1 MLSATRKTVTQGL
14 TGAMMAI
21 LITATPTMA
30 QTEKDVIMMPPKAN
44 KIPHVMTEHGD
55 SRTDNYYWLRDDA
68 RKDKQVIDYLK
79 AENAYTES
87 VMAAGKTLENTLY
100 NEMVERMAQNDASVP
115 YDYNGYTYQTI
126 YQEGKDFPIYQRKPI
141 GSDGEWEILVDGNER
156 AKGYEFY
163 QLGDLAISPDNKR
176 IAIAE
181 DKEGRRNYTV
191 AYKDLTDKTWQENV
205 LTNISAN
212 LVWANDSQ
220 TLFYVDKDPQTLLP
234 YQIYRHQYGSD
245 RKQDVK
251 IFEENDDRFYTWMEK
266 SKSEDYILVTIASST
281 TSTTSEY
288 RLIDA
293 NAPEKPMVVFSPRQ
307 EGREYYIDHF
317 KGEFYIRSNHES
329 ELYGLY
335 KTASIDAPWQTVIAP
350 QPEVDLESFELFNRW
365 LVLEERKQGLVSL
378 RQIDWKTGQSTN
390 IIFDDPVYMAWLSV
404 NPQADSEELRF
415 GYTSMTTPSST
426 YQWNM
431 QTKEKQLLK
440 QQEVKGFKHDLYES
454 ERIWVKAQD
463 GVEVPVSL
471 VYRKDLF
478 KKGENP
484 ILIYGYGSYGSSI
497 DPSFSSARLSLL
509 DRGFVYAIVHVR
521 GGGELGKRWYNQ
533 GKMEHKVNS
542 FTDFIDATKYLINQG
557 YGAPKHVYAMGGS
570 AGGLLMGAVI
580 NMAPELYRGVVAQVP
595 FVDVLTTMLDAS
607 IPLTTGEYE
616 EWGDPADKDVYFRLK
631 SYSPYDNVEAKAYP
645 HLLVTTGLHDS
656 QVQYWEPAKWVAK
669 LRELKTDNNLLLLE
683 TDMSAGH
690 GGKSGRFNRLR
701 DTARE
706 YAFILMLEQPD
717 IYFKTQNIK

>member
-1 MLSATRKTVTQGL
+1 MLIATKKRMTLKLTSAIMALLISATPAL
-14 TGAMMAI
+14 
-21 LITATPTMA
+21 A
-30 QTEKDVIMMPPKAN
+30 QNQKDSLVMPPKAN
-44 KIPHVMTEHGD
+44 KVPHVMTDHGD
-55 SRTDNYYWLRDDA
+55 TRTDNYYWLRDDS
-68 RKDKQVIDYLK
+68 RKDPKVLDYLN

-87 VMAAGKTLENTLY
+87 VMKEGKSLEETLF
-100 NEMVERMAQNDASVP
+100 NEMVSRMAQNDESVP
-115 YDYNGYTYQTI
+115 YIYNGYTYRTI
-126 YQEGKDFPIYQRKPI
+126 YQEGKDFPIYQRKPVN
-141 GSDGEWEILVDGNER
+141 SEGEWEVLVDGNER
-156 AKGYEFY
+156 AKGHEFY
-163 QLGDLAISPDNKR
+163 QLGDLTISPDNKR

-181 DKEGRRNYTV
+181 DKEGRRNYNV
-191 AYKDLTDKTWQENV
+191 AYKDLSDNTWKENV

-212 LVWANDSQ
+212 LVWANDSK

-234 YQIYRHQYGSD
+234 YQIYRHQYGTD

-251 IFEENDDRFYTWMEK
+251 IFEENDDRFYTWMGK
-266 SKSEDYILVTIASST
+266 SKSEDYILVSIESST
-281 TSTTSEY
+281 TSES

-293 NAPEKPMVVFSPRQ
+293 NAPEKPMVIFSARQ
-307 EGREYYIDHF
+307 EGREYDIDHF
-317 KGEFYIRSNHES
+317 NGEFYIRSNHES
-329 ELYGLY
+329 ELFGLY
-335 KTASIDAPWQTVIAP
+335 KTASIDKPWETVIAP
-350 QPEVDLESFELFNRW
+350 QKDVDLEGFDLFNRW
-365 LVLEERKQGLVSL
+365 LVVEERKQGLVLL

-390 IIFDDPVYMAWLSV
+390 VTFDDPVYMAWLGF

-431 QTKEKQLLK
+431 QTHQKQLLK
-440 QQEVKGFKHDLYES
+440 QQEVKGFERDLYES
-454 ERIWVKAQD
+454 ERTWVKAQD

-497 DPSFSSARLSLL
+497 DPSFSSPRLSLL

-533 GKMEHKVNS
+533 GKMEHKVNT
-542 FTDFIDATKYLINQG
+542 FTDFIDATKYLIANG

-570 AGGLLMGAVI
+570 AGGLLMGAVV
-580 NMAPELYRGVVAQVP
+580 NMAPELYGGVVSQVP
-595 FVDVLTTMLDAS
+595 FVDVVTTMLDAS

-616 EWGDPADKDVYFRLK
+616 EWGNPADKEVYFRLK
-631 SYSPYDNVEAKAYP
+631 SYSPYDNVVAKAYP

-669 LRELKTDNNLLLLE
+669 LRELKTDNNLLLLD
-683 TDMSAGH
+683 TNMSAGH

-701 DTARE
+701 DTAKE
-706 YAFILMLEQPD
+706 YAFILMLEQPEV
-717 IYFKTQNIK
+717 YFKAQNIK

>member
-156 AKGYEFY
+156 AKGHEFY

-266 SKSEDYILVTIASST
+266 SKSEDYILVTIAC
-281 TSTTSEY
+281 STTSEY

-335 KTASIDAPWQTVIAP
+335 KTASIDALWQTVIAP

>member
-44 KIPHVMTEHGD
+44 KIPHVMTDHGD
-55 SRTDNYYWLRDDA
+55 TRTDNYYWLRDDA

-156 AKGYEFY
+156 AKGHEFY

-266 SKSEDYILVTIASST
+266 SKSEDYILVTIAS
-281 TSTTSEY
+281 STTSEY

-542 FTDFIDATKYLINQG
+542 FTDFINATKYLINQG

>member
-156 AKGYEFY
+156 AKGHEFY

-266 SKSEDYILVTIASST
+266 SKSEDYILVTIAS
-281 TSTTSEY
+281 STTSEY

-440 QQEVKGFKHDLYES
+440 QQEVKGFKYDLYES

-463 GVEVPVSL
+463 GIEVPVSL

>member
-44 KIPHVMTEHGD
+44 KIPHVMTDHGD
-55 SRTDNYYWLRDDA
+55 TRTDNYYWLRDDA

-156 AKGYEFY
+156 AKGHEFY

-281 TSTTSEY
+281 TSEY

-335 KTASIDAPWQTVIAP
+335 KTGSIDAPWQTVIAP

>member
-14 TGAMMAI
+14 TGAMIAI

-156 AKGYEFY
+156 AKGHEFY

-266 SKSEDYILVTIASST
+266 SKSEDYILVTIAS
-281 TSTTSEY
+281 STTSEY

-463 GVEVPVSL
+463 GIEVPVSL

>member
-55 SRTDNYYWLRDDA
+55 TRTDNYYWLRDDA
-68 RKDKQVIDYLK
+68 RKDKQVIDYLN

-87 VMAAGKTLENTLY
+87 VMATGKTLENTLY

-156 AKGYEFY
+156 AKGHEFY

-191 AYKDLTDKTWQENV
+191 AYKDLTDNTWKENV

-281 TSTTSEY
+281 TSEY

-293 NAPEKPMVVFSPRQ
+293 NAPQKPMVVFSPRQ

-595 FVDVLTTMLDAS
+595 FVDVLTTMLDDS

-616 EWGDPADKDVYFRLK
+616 EWGDPANKDVYFRLK
-631 SYSPYDNVEAKAYP
+631 SYSPYDNIEAKAYP

-683 TDMSAGH
+683 TNMSAGH

-717 IYFKTQNIK
+717 IYFKIQNID

>member
-1 MLSATRKTVTQGL
+1 MLVATKKRMTLQLTSAIMALLISVTPAL
-14 TGAMMAI
+14 
-21 LITATPTMA
+21 A
-30 QTEKDVIMMPPKAN
+30 QNQKDSLVMPPKAN
-44 KIPHVMTEHGD
+44 KVPHVMTEHGD
-55 SRTDNYYWLRDDA
+55 TRTDNYYWLRDDS
-68 RKDKQVIDYLK
+68 RKDPNVLDYLN

-87 VMAAGKTLENTLY
+87 VMKEGKALEETLF
-100 NEMVERMAQNDASVP
+100 NEMVSRMAQNDESVP
-115 YDYNGYTYQTI
+115 YIYNGYTYRTI
-126 YQEGKDFPIYQRKPI
+126 YQEGKDFPIYQRKPVN
-141 GSDGEWEILVDGNER
+141 SEGEWEVLVDGNER
-156 AKGYEFY
+156 AKGHEFY
-163 QLGDLAISPDNKR
+163 QLGDLTISPDNKR

-181 DKEGRRNYTV
+181 DKEGRRNYNV
-191 AYKDLTDKTWQENV
+191 AYKDLSDNTWKENV

-212 LVWANDSQ
+212 LVWANDSK

-234 YQIYRHQYGSD
+234 YQIYRHQYGTD

-251 IFEENDDRFYTWMEK
+251 IFEENDDRFYTWMGK
-266 SKSEDYILVTIASST
+266 SKSEDYILVSIESST
-281 TSTTSEY
+281 TSES

-293 NAPEKPMVVFSPRQ
+293 NAPEKPMVIFSARQ
-307 EGREYYIDHF
+307 EGREYDIDHF
-317 KGEFYIRSNHES
+317 NGEFYIRSNHES
-329 ELYGLY
+329 ELFGLY
-335 KTASIDAPWQTVIAP
+335 KTASIDKPWETVIAP
-350 QPEVDLESFELFNRW
+350 QKEVDLEGFDLFNRW
-365 LVLEERKQGLVSL
+365 LVVEERKQGLVSL

-390 IIFDDPVYMAWLSV
+390 VTFDDPVYMAWLGF

-431 QTKEKQLLK
+431 QTHQKQLLK
-440 QQEVKGFKHDLYES
+440 QQEVKGFERNLYES

-497 DPSFSSARLSLL
+497 DPSFSSPRLSLL

-533 GKMEHKVNS
+533 GKMEHKVNT
-542 FTDFIDATKYLINQG
+542 FTDFIDATKYLIAKG

-570 AGGLLMGAVI
+570 AGGLLMGAVV
-580 NMAPELYRGVVAQVP
+580 NMAPELYRGVVSQVP
-595 FVDVLTTMLDAS
+595 FVDVVTTMLDAS

-616 EWGDPADKDVYFRLK
+616 EWGNPADKDVYFRLK
-631 SYSPYDNVEAKAYP
+631 SYSPYDNVVAKAYP

-683 TDMSAGH
+683 TNMSAGH

-701 DTARE
+701 DTAKE
-706 YAFILMLEQPD
+706 YAFILMLEQPEV
-717 IYFKTQNIK
+717 YFKAQNIK

>member
-1 MLSATRKTVTQGL
+1 MLIATKKRMTLKLTSAIIALLISATPVL
-14 TGAMMAI
+14 
-21 LITATPTMA
+21 A
-30 QTEKDVIMMPPKAN
+30 QNQKDSLVMPPKAN
-44 KIPHVMTEHGD
+44 KVPHVMTEHGD
-55 SRTDNYYWLRDDA
+55 TRTDNYYWLRDDS
-68 RKDKQVIDYLK
+68 RKDPKVLDYLN

-87 VMAAGKTLENTLY
+87 VMKEGKALEETLF
-100 NEMVERMAQNDASVP
+100 NEMVSRMAQNDESVP
-115 YDYNGYTYQTI
+115 YIYNGYTYRTI
-126 YQEGKDFPIYQRKPI
+126 YQEGKDFPIYQRKPVN
-141 GSDGEWEILVDGNER
+141 SDSEWEVLVDGNER
-156 AKGYEFY
+156 AKGHEFY
-163 QLGDLAISPDNKR
+163 QLGDLTISPDNKR

-181 DKEGRRNYTV
+181 DKEGRRNYNV
-191 AYKDLTDKTWQENV
+191 AYKDLSDNTWKENV
-205 LTNISAN
+205 LTHISAN
-212 LVWANDSQ
+212 LVWANDSK

-234 YQIYRHQYGSD
+234 YQIYRHQYGTD
-245 RKQDVK
+245 RKQDIK
-251 IFEENDDRFYTWMEK
+251 IFEENDDRFYTWISK
-266 SKSEDYILVTIASST
+266 SKSEDYILVSIESST
-281 TSTTSEY
+281 TSES

-293 NAPEKPMVVFSPRQ
+293 NAPEKPMVIFSARQ
-307 EGREYYIDHF
+307 EGREYDIDHF
-317 KGEFYIRSNHES
+317 NGEFYIRSNHES
-329 ELYGLY
+329 ELFGLY
-335 KTASIDAPWQTVIAP
+335 KTASIDKPWETVIAP
-350 QPEVDLESFELFNRW
+350 QKEVDLEGFDLFNRW
-365 LVLEERKQGLVSL
+365 LVVEERKQGLVSL
-378 RQIDWKTGQSTN
+378 RQIDWKTGQSTYVT
-390 IIFDDPVYMAWLSV
+390 FDDPVYMAWLGF

-431 QTKEKQLLK
+431 QTHQKQLLK
-440 QQEVKGFKHDLYES
+440 QQEVKGFERDLYES

-497 DPSFSSARLSLL
+497 DPSFSSPRLSLL

-533 GKMEHKVNS
+533 GKMEHKVNT
-542 FTDFIDATKYLINQG
+542 FTDFIDATNDLIAKG

-570 AGGLLMGAVI
+570 AGGLLMGAVV
-580 NMAPELYRGVVAQVP
+580 NMAPELYRGVVSQVP

-616 EWGDPADKDVYFRLK
+616 EWGNPADKEVYFRLK
-631 SYSPYDNVEAKAYP
+631 SYSPYDNVVAKAYP

-669 LRELKTDNNLLLLE
+669 LRELKTDNNLLLLD
-683 TDMSAGH
+683 TNMSAGH

-701 DTARE
+701 DTAKE
-706 YAFILMLEQPD
+706 YAFILMLEQPEV
-717 IYFKTQNIK
+717 YFNTQNIK

>member
-55 SRTDNYYWLRDDA
+55 TRTDNYYWLRDDA
-68 RKDKQVIDYLK
+68 RKDKQVINYLN

-87 VMAAGKTLENTLY
+87 VMATGKTLENTLY

-156 AKGYEFY
+156 AKGHEFY

-191 AYKDLTDKTWQENV
+191 AYKDLTDNTWKENV

-281 TSTTSEY
+281 TSEY

-293 NAPEKPMVVFSPRQ
+293 NAPQKPMVVFSPRQ

-595 FVDVLTTMLDAS
+595 FVDVLTTMLDDS

-616 EWGDPADKDVYFRLK
+616 EWGDPANKDVYFRLK
-631 SYSPYDNVEAKAYP
+631 SYSPYDNIEAKAYP

-683 TDMSAGH
+683 TNMSAGH

-717 IYFKTQNIK
+717 IYFKIQNIE

>member
-1 MLSATRKTVTQGL
+1 
-14 TGAMMAI
+14 
-21 LITATPTMA
+21 
-30 QTEKDVIMMPPKAN
+30 MPPKAN

-55 SRTDNYYWLRDDA
+55 TRTDNYYWLRDDA
-68 RKDKQVIDYLK
+68 RKDKQVIDYLN
-79 AENAYTES
+79 AENTYTES
-87 VMAAGKTLENTLY
+87 VMAAGKALEDTLY

-156 AKGYEFY
+156 AKGHEFY

-191 AYKDLTDKTWQENV
+191 AYKDLTDNTWQENV

-251 IFEENDDRFYTWMEK
+251 IFEENDDRFYTWIEK
-266 SKSEDYILVTIASST
+266 SKSEDYILVTIAS
-281 TSTTSEY
+281 STTSEY

-335 KTASIDAPWQTVIAP
+335 KTASIDTPWQTVIAP

-595 FVDVLTTMLDAS
+595 FVDVLTTMLDDS

-631 SYSPYDNVEAKAYP
+631 SYSPYDNIEAKAYP

-683 TDMSAGH
+683 TNMSAGH

-706 YAFILMLEQPD
+706 YSFILMLEQPD

>member
-44 KIPHVMTEHGD
+44 KIPHVMTDHGD

-156 AKGYEFY
+156 AKGHEFY

-266 SKSEDYILVTIASST
+266 SKSEDYILVTIAS
-281 TSTTSEY
+281 STTSEY

-706 YAFILMLEQPD
+706 YAFILILEQPD

>member
-1 MLSATRKTVTQGL
+1 MLVATKKRMTLKLTSAI
-14 TGAMMAI
+14 MAL
-21 LITATPTMA
+21 LISSTPALA
-30 QTEKDVIMMPPKAN
+30 QNQKDSLVMPPKAN
-44 KIPHVMTEHGD
+44 KVPHVMTDHGD
-55 SRTDNYYWLRDDA
+55 TRTDNYYWLRDDS
-68 RKDKQVIDYLK
+68 RKDPKVLDYLN

-87 VMAAGKTLENTLY
+87 VMKEGKALEETLF
-100 NEMVERMAQNDASVP
+100 NEMVSRMAQNDESVP
-115 YDYNGYTYQTI
+115 YIYNGYTYRTI
-126 YQEGKDFPIYQRKPI
+126 YQEGKDFPIYQRKPVN
-141 GSDGEWEILVDGNER
+141 SEGEWEVLVDGNER
-156 AKGYEFY
+156 AKGHEFY
-163 QLGDLAISPDNKR
+163 QLGDLTISPDNKR

-181 DKEGRRNYTV
+181 DKEGRRNYNV
-191 AYKDLTDKTWQENV
+191 AYKDLSDNTWKENV

-212 LVWANDSQ
+212 LVWANDSK

-234 YQIYRHQYGSD
+234 YQIYRHQYGTD

-251 IFEENDDRFYTWMEK
+251 IFEENDDRFYTWMGK
-266 SKSEDYILVTIASST
+266 SKSEDYILVSIESST
-281 TSTTSEY
+281 TSES

-293 NAPEKPMVVFSPRQ
+293 NAPEKPMVIFSARQ
-307 EGREYYIDHF
+307 EGREYDIDHF
-317 KGEFYIRSNHES
+317 NGEFYIRSNHES
-329 ELYGLY
+329 ELFGLY
-335 KTASIDAPWQTVIAP
+335 KTASIDKPWKTVIAP
-350 QPEVDLESFELFNRW
+350 QKDVDLEGFDLFNRW
-365 LVLEERKQGLVSL
+365 LVVEERKQGLVSL

-390 IIFDDPVYMAWLSV
+390 VTFDDPVYMAWLGF

-431 QTKEKQLLK
+431 QTHQKQLLK
-440 QQEVKGFKHDLYES
+440 QQEVKGFERDLYES
-454 ERIWVKAQD
+454 ERTWVKAQD

-497 DPSFSSARLSLL
+497 DPSFSSPRLSLL

-533 GKMEHKVNS
+533 GKMEHKINT
-542 FTDFIDATKYLINQG
+542 FTDFIDATKYLIANG

-570 AGGLLMGAVI
+570 AGGLLMGAVV
-580 NMAPELYRGVVAQVP
+580 NMAPELYRGVVSQVP
-595 FVDVLTTMLDAS
+595 FVDVVTTMLDAS

-616 EWGDPADKDVYFRLK
+616 EWGNPADKEVYFRLK
-631 SYSPYDNVEAKAYP
+631 SYSPYDNVVAKAYP

-669 LRELKTDNNLLLLE
+669 LRELKTDNNLLLLD
-683 TDMSAGH
+683 TNMSAGH

-701 DTARE
+701 DTAKE
-706 YAFILMLEQPD
+706 YAFILMLEQPEV
-717 IYFKTQNIK
+717 YFKAQNIK

>member
-44 KIPHVMTEHGD
+44 KIPHVMTDHGD

-156 AKGYEFY
+156 AKGHEFY

-281 TSTTSEY
+281 TSEY

-350 QPEVDLESFELFNRW
+350 QSEVDLESFELFNRW

>member
-44 KIPHVMTEHGD
+44 KIPHVMTDHGD

-156 AKGYEFY
+156 AKGHEFY

-251 IFEENDDRFYTWMEK
+251 IFEENDDRFYTWMDK
-266 SKSEDYILVTIASST
+266 SKSEDYILVTIAS
-281 TSTTSEY
+281 STTSEY

>member
-1 MLSATRKTVTQGL
+1 MALSITVTPAL
-14 TGAMMAI
+14 
-21 LITATPTMA
+21 A
-30 QTEKDVIMMPPKAN
+30 QNQKDVITMPPKAN

-55 SRTDNYYWLRDDA
+55 TRTDNYYWLRDDA
-68 RKDKQVIDYLK
+68 RKDPQVLEYLN

-87 VMAAGKTLENTLY
+87 VMKEGKALEETLFT
-100 NEMVERMAQNDASVP
+100 EMVSRMAQNDESVP
-115 YDYNGYTYQTI
+115 YVYNGYTYRTI
-126 YQEGKDFPIYQRKPI
+126 YQEGKDFPIYQRKPVN
-141 GSDGEWEILVDGNER
+141 SQGEWELLIDGNER
-156 AKGYEFY
+156 AKGHEFY
-163 QLGDLAISPDNKR
+163 QLGDLTISPDNKR

-191 AYKDLTDKTWQENV
+191 AYKDLSDNEWKENV
-205 LTNISAN
+205 LTDISAN

-245 RKQDVK
+245 RTKDVK
-251 IFEENDDRFYTWMEK
+251 IFEENDERFYTWMGK
-266 SKSEDYILVTIASST
+266 SKSEDYILVSIES
-281 TSTTSEY
+281 STTSEY

-293 NAPEKPMVVFSPRQ
+293 NAPEKPMVIFSARQ
-307 EGREYYIDHF
+307 EGREYDIDHF
-317 KGEFYIRSNHES
+317 EGEFYIRSNHES
-329 ELYGLY
+329 ELFGLY
-335 KTASIDAPWQTVIAP
+335 KTASIDKPWQTVIAP
-350 QPEVDLESFELFNRW
+350 QKEVDLEGFDLFNRW
-365 LVLEERKQGLVSL
+365 LVVEERKQGLVSL
-378 RQIDWKTGQSTN
+378 RQIDWKTGKSTTVT
-390 IIFDDPVYMAWLSV
+390 FDDPVYMAWLGF

-431 QTKEKQLLK
+431 QTHEKQLLK
-440 QQEVKGFKHDLYES
+440 QQEVKGFERDLYES
-454 ERIWVKAQD
+454 QRIWVKARD

-497 DPSFSSARLSLL
+497 DPSFSSPRLSLL

-542 FTDFIDATKYLINQG
+542 FTDFVDATELLIKEG

-570 AGGLLMGAVI
+570 AGGLLMGAVV

-616 EWGDPADKDVYFRLK
+616 EWGNPADKDVYFRLK
-631 SYSPYDNVEAKAYP
+631 SYSPYDNIQAINYP

-683 TDMSAGH
+683 TNMSAGH

-701 DTARE
+701 DTAKE
-706 YAFILMLEQPD
+706 YAFILMLEEPD
-717 IYFKTQNIK
+717 IYFKAQNIK

>member
-281 TSTTSEY
+281 TSEY

-426 YQWNM
+426 YQWNI

>member
-1 MLSATRKTVTQGL
+1 MLIATKKRMTLKLTSAIMALLISATPAL
-14 TGAMMAI
+14 
-21 LITATPTMA
+21 A
-30 QTEKDVIMMPPKAN
+30 QNQKDSLVMPPKAN
-44 KIPHVMTEHGD
+44 KVPHMMTDHGD
-55 SRTDNYYWLRDDA
+55 TRTDNYYWLRDDS
-68 RKDKQVIDYLK
+68 RKDPKVLDYLN

-87 VMAAGKTLENTLY
+87 VMKEGKALEETLF
-100 NEMVERMAQNDASVP
+100 NEMVSRMAQNDESVP
-115 YDYNGYTYQTI
+115 YIYNGYTYRTI
-126 YQEGKDFPIYQRKPI
+126 YQEGKDFPIYQRKPVN
-141 GSDGEWEILVDGNER
+141 SEGEWEVLVDGNER
-156 AKGYEFY
+156 AKGHEFY
-163 QLGDLAISPDNKR
+163 QLGDLTISPDNKR

-181 DKEGRRNYTV
+181 DKEGRRNYNV
-191 AYKDLTDKTWQENV
+191 AYKDLSDNTWKENV

-212 LVWANDSQ
+212 LVWANDSK

-234 YQIYRHQYGSD
+234 YQIYRHQYGTD

-251 IFEENDDRFYTWMEK
+251 IFEENDDRFYTWMGK
-266 SKSEDYILVTIASST
+266 SKSEDYILVSIESST
-281 TSTTSEY
+281 TSES

-293 NAPEKPMVVFSPRQ
+293 NAPEKPMVIFSARQ
-307 EGREYYIDHF
+307 EGREYDIDHF
-317 KGEFYIRSNHES
+317 NGEFYIRSNHES
-329 ELYGLY
+329 ELFGLY
-335 KTASIDAPWQTVIAP
+335 KTASIDKPWETVIAP
-350 QPEVDLESFELFNRW
+350 QKDVDLEGFDLFNRW
-365 LVLEERKQGLVSL
+365 LVVEERKQGLVSL

-390 IIFDDPVYMAWLSV
+390 VTFDDPVYMAWLGF

-431 QTKEKQLLK
+431 QTHQKQLLK
-440 QQEVKGFKHDLYES
+440 QQEVKGFERDLYES
-454 ERIWVKAQD
+454 ERTWVKAQD

-497 DPSFSSARLSLL
+497 DPSFSSPRLSLL

-533 GKMEHKVNS
+533 GKMEHKVNT
-542 FTDFIDATKYLINQG
+542 FTDFIDATKYLIANG

-570 AGGLLMGAVI
+570 AGGLLMGAVV
-580 NMAPELYRGVVAQVP
+580 NMAPELYRGVVSQVP
-595 FVDVLTTMLDAS
+595 FVDVVTTMLDAS

-616 EWGDPADKDVYFRLK
+616 EWGNPADKEVYFRLK
-631 SYSPYDNVEAKAYP
+631 SYSPYDNVVAKAYP

-669 LRELKTDNNLLLLE
+669 LRELKTDNNLLLLD
-683 TDMSAGH
+683 TNMSAGH

-701 DTARE
+701 DTAKE
-706 YAFILMLEQPD
+706 YAFILMLEQPEV
-717 IYFKTQNIK
+717 YFKAQNIK

>member
-44 KIPHVMTEHGD
+44 KIPHVMTDHGD

-100 NEMVERMAQNDASVP
+100 NEMVERMVQNDASVP

-156 AKGYEFY
+156 AKGHEFY

-266 SKSEDYILVTIASST
+266 SKSEDYILVTIAS
-281 TSTTSEY
+281 STTSEY

>member
-1 MLSATRKTVTQGL
+1 MTLKLTSAIMALLISATPAL
-14 TGAMMAI
+14 
-21 LITATPTMA
+21 A
-30 QTEKDVIMMPPKAN
+30 QNQKDSLVMPPKAN
-44 KIPHVMTEHGD
+44 KVPHVMTDHGD
-55 SRTDNYYWLRDDA
+55 TRTDNYYWLRDDS
-68 RKDKQVIDYLK
+68 RKDPKVLDYLN

-87 VMAAGKTLENTLY
+87 VMKEGKALEETLF
-100 NEMVERMAQNDASVP
+100 NEMVSRMAQNDESVP
-115 YDYNGYTYQTI
+115 YIYNGYTYRTI
-126 YQEGKDFPIYQRKPI
+126 YQEGKDFPIYQRKPVN
-141 GSDGEWEILVDGNER
+141 SEGEWEVLVDGNER
-156 AKGYEFY
+156 AKGHEFY
-163 QLGDLAISPDNKR
+163 QLGDLTISPDNKR

-181 DKEGRRNYTV
+181 DKEGRRNYNV
-191 AYKDLTDKTWQENV
+191 AYKVLSDNTWKENV

-212 LVWANDSQ
+212 LVWANDSK

-234 YQIYRHQYGSD
+234 YQIYRHQYGTD

-251 IFEENDDRFYTWMEK
+251 IFEENDDRFYTWIGK
-266 SKSEDYILVTIASST
+266 SKSEDYILVSIESST
-281 TSTTSEY
+281 TSES

-293 NAPEKPMVVFSPRQ
+293 NAPEKPMVIFSARQ
-307 EGREYYIDHF
+307 EGREYDIDHF
-317 KGEFYIRSNHES
+317 NGEFYIRSNHES
-329 ELYGLY
+329 ELFGLY
-335 KTASIDAPWQTVIAP
+335 KTSSIDKPWETVIAP
-350 QPEVDLESFELFNRW
+350 QKEVDLEGFDLFNRW
-365 LVLEERKQGLVSL
+365 LVVEERKQGLVSL

-390 IIFDDPVYMAWLSV
+390 VTFDDPVYMAWLGF

-431 QTKEKQLLK
+431 QTHQKQLLK
-440 QQEVKGFKHDLYES
+440 QQEVKGFERDLYES

-497 DPSFSSARLSLL
+497 DPSFSSPRLSLL
-509 DRGFVYAIVHVR
+509 DRGFVYALVHVR

-533 GKMEHKVNS
+533 GKMEHKVNT
-542 FTDFIDATKYLINQG
+542 FTDFIDATKYLIAEG

-570 AGGLLMGAVI
+570 AGGLLMGAVV
-580 NMAPELYRGVVAQVP
+580 NMAPELYRGVVSQVP

-616 EWGDPADKDVYFRLK
+616 EWGNPADKDVYFRLK
-631 SYSPYDNVEAKAYP
+631 SYSPYDNVVAKAYP

-669 LRELKTDNNLLLLE
+669 LRELKTDNNLLLLD
-683 TDMSAGH
+683 TNMSAGH

-701 DTARE
+701 DTAKE
-706 YAFILMLEQPD
+706 YAFILMLEQPEV
-717 IYFKTQNIK
+717 YFKAQNIK

>member
-1 MLSATRKTVTQGL
+1 MLVATKKRMTLKLTSAI
-14 TGAMMAI
+14 MAL
-21 LITATPTMA
+21 LISSTPALA
-30 QTEKDVIMMPPKAN
+30 QNQKDSLVMPPKAN
-44 KIPHVMTEHGD
+44 KVPHVMTDHGD
-55 SRTDNYYWLRDDA
+55 TRTDNYYWLRDDS
-68 RKDKQVIDYLK
+68 RKDPKVLDYLN

-87 VMAAGKTLENTLY
+87 VMKEGKALEETLF
-100 NEMVERMAQNDASVP
+100 NEMVSRMAQNDESVP
-115 YDYNGYTYQTI
+115 YIYNGYTYRTI
-126 YQEGKDFPIYQRKPI
+126 YQEGKDFPIYQRKPVN
-141 GSDGEWEILVDGNER
+141 SEGEWEVLVDGNER
-156 AKGYEFY
+156 AKGHEFY
-163 QLGDLAISPDNKR
+163 QLGDLTISPDNKR

-181 DKEGRRNYTV
+181 DKEGRRNYNV
-191 AYKDLTDKTWQENV
+191 AYKDLSDNTWKENV

-212 LVWANDSQ
+212 LVWANDSK

-234 YQIYRHQYGSD
+234 YQIYRHQYGTD

-251 IFEENDDRFYTWMEK
+251 IFEENDDRFYTWMGK
-266 SKSEDYILVTIASST
+266 SKSEDYILVSIESST
-281 TSTTSEY
+281 TSES

-293 NAPEKPMVVFSPRQ
+293 NVPEKPMVIFSARQ
-307 EGREYYIDHF
+307 EGREYDIDHF
-317 KGEFYIRSNHES
+317 NSEFYIRSNHES
-329 ELYGLY
+329 ELFGLY
-335 KTASIDAPWQTVIAP
+335 KTASIDKPWKTVIAP
-350 QPEVDLESFELFNRW
+350 QKDVDLEGFDLFNRW
-365 LVLEERKQGLVSL
+365 LVVEERKQGLVSL

-390 IIFDDPVYMAWLSV
+390 VTFDDPVYMAWLGF

-431 QTKEKQLLK
+431 QTHQKQLLK
-440 QQEVKGFKHDLYES
+440 QQEVKGFERDLYES
-454 ERIWVKAQD
+454 ERTWVKAQD

-497 DPSFSSARLSLL
+497 DPSFSSPRLSLL

-533 GKMEHKVNS
+533 GKMEHKVNT
-542 FTDFIDATKYLINQG
+542 FTDFIDATKYLIANG

-570 AGGLLMGAVI
+570 AGGLLMGAVV
-580 NMAPELYRGVVAQVP
+580 NMAPELYRGVVSQVP
-595 FVDVLTTMLDAS
+595 FVDVVTTMLDAS

-616 EWGDPADKDVYFRLK
+616 EWGNPADKEVYFRLK
-631 SYSPYDNVEAKAYP
+631 SYSPYDNVVAKAYP

-669 LRELKTDNNLLLLE
+669 LRELKTDNNLLLLD
-683 TDMSAGH
+683 TNMSAGH

-701 DTARE
+701 DTAKE
-706 YAFILMLEQPD
+706 YAFILMLEQPEV
-717 IYFKTQNIK
+717 YFNAQNIK

>member
-1 MLSATRKTVTQGL
+1 MLIATKKRMTLKLTSAIMALLISATPAL
-14 TGAMMAI
+14 
-21 LITATPTMA
+21 A
-30 QTEKDVIMMPPKAN
+30 QNQKDSLVMPPKAN
-44 KIPHVMTEHGD
+44 KIPHVMTAHGD
-55 SRTDNYYWLRDDA
+55 TRTDNYYWLRDDS
-68 RKDKQVIDYLK
+68 RKDPKVLDYLN

-87 VMAAGKTLENTLY
+87 VMKEGNALEETLF
-100 NEMVERMAQNDASVP
+100 NEMVSRMAQNDESVP
-115 YDYNGYTYQTI
+115 YIYNGYTYRTI
-126 YQEGKDFPIYQRKPI
+126 YQEGKDFPIYQRKPVN
-141 GSDGEWEILVDGNER
+141 SEGEWEVLVDGNER
-156 AKGYEFY
+156 AKGHEFY
-163 QLGDLAISPDNKR
+163 QLGDLTISPDNKR

-181 DKEGRRNYTV
+181 DKEGRRNYNV
-191 AYKDLTDKTWQENV
+191 AYKDLSDNAWKENV

-212 LVWANDSQ
+212 LVWANDSK

-234 YQIYRHQYGSD
+234 YQIYRHQYGTD

-251 IFEENDDRFYTWMEK
+251 IFEESDDRFYTWMGK
-266 SKSEDYILVTIASST
+266 SKSEDYILVSIESST
-281 TSTTSEY
+281 TSES

-293 NAPEKPMVVFSPRQ
+293 NAPEKPMVVFSARQ
-307 EGREYYIDHF
+307 EGREYDIDHF
-317 KGEFYIRSNHES
+317 NGEFYIRSNHES
-329 ELYGLY
+329 ELFGLY
-335 KTASIDAPWQTVIAP
+335 KTASIDKPWETVIAP
-350 QPEVDLESFELFNRW
+350 QKDVDLEGFDLFNRW
-365 LVLEERKQGLVSL
+365 LVVEERKQGLVSL
-378 RQIDWKTGQSTN
+378 RQIDWKTGQSTYVT
-390 IIFDDPVYMAWLSV
+390 FDDPVYMAWLGF

-431 QTKEKQLLK
+431 QTHQKQLLK
-440 QQEVKGFKHDLYES
+440 QQEVKGFERDLYES
-454 ERIWVKAQD
+454 ERIWVKVQD

-497 DPSFSSARLSLL
+497 DPSFSSPRLSLL

-533 GKMEHKVNS
+533 GKMEHKVNT
-542 FTDFIDATKYLINQG
+542 FTDFIDATKYLIAKG

-570 AGGLLMGAVI
+570 AGGLLMGAVV
-580 NMAPELYRGVVAQVP
+580 NMAPELYRGVVSQVP
-595 FVDVLTTMLDAS
+595 FVDVVTTMLDAS

-616 EWGDPADKDVYFRLK
+616 EWGDPADKEVYFRLK
-631 SYSPYDNVEAKAYP
+631 SYSPYDNVVAKDYP

-669 LRELKTDNNLLLLE
+669 LRELKTDNNLLLLD
-683 TDMSAGH
+683 TNMSAGH

-701 DTARE
+701 DTAKE

-717 IYFKTQNIK
+717 VYFKTQNIK

>member
-1 MLSATRKTVTQGL
+1 MLVATKKRMTLQLTSAIMALLISATPAL
-14 TGAMMAI
+14 
-21 LITATPTMA
+21 A
-30 QTEKDVIMMPPKAN
+30 QNQKDSLVMPPKAN
-44 KIPHVMTEHGD
+44 KVPHVMTEHGD
-55 SRTDNYYWLRDDA
+55 TRTDNYYWLRDDS
-68 RKDKQVIDYLK
+68 RKDPNVLDYLN

-87 VMAAGKTLENTLY
+87 VMKEGKALEETLF
-100 NEMVERMAQNDASVP
+100 NEMVSRMAQNDESVP
-115 YDYNGYTYQTI
+115 YIYNGYTYRTI
-126 YQEGKDFPIYQRKPI
+126 YQEGKDFPIYQRKPVN
-141 GSDGEWEILVDGNER
+141 SEGEWEVLVDGNER
-156 AKGYEFY
+156 AKGHEFY
-163 QLGDLAISPDNKR
+163 QLGDLTISPDNKR

-181 DKEGRRNYTV
+181 DKEGRRNYNV
-191 AYKDLTDKTWQENV
+191 AYKDLSDNTWKENV

-212 LVWANDSQ
+212 LVWANDSK

-234 YQIYRHQYGSD
+234 YQIYRHQYGTD

-251 IFEENDDRFYTWMEK
+251 IFEENDDRFYTWMGK
-266 SKSEDYILVTIASST
+266 SKSEDYILVSIESST
-281 TSTTSEY
+281 TSES

-293 NAPEKPMVVFSPRQ
+293 NAPEKPMVIFSARQ
-307 EGREYYIDHF
+307 EGREYDIDHF
-317 KGEFYIRSNHES
+317 NGEFYIRSNHES
-329 ELYGLY
+329 ELFGLY
-335 KTASIDAPWQTVIAP
+335 KTASIDKPWETVIAP
-350 QPEVDLESFELFNRW
+350 QKEVDLEGFDLFNRW
-365 LVLEERKQGLVSL
+365 LVVEERKQGLVSL

-390 IIFDDPVYMAWLSV
+390 VTFDDPVYMAWLGF

-431 QTKEKQLLK
+431 QTHQKQLLK
-440 QQEVKGFKHDLYES
+440 QQEVKGFERNLYES

-497 DPSFSSARLSLL
+497 DPSFSSPRLSLL

-533 GKMEHKVNS
+533 GKMEHKVNT
-542 FTDFIDATKYLINQG
+542 FTDFIDATKYLIAKG

-570 AGGLLMGAVI
+570 AGGLLMGAVV
-580 NMAPELYRGVVAQVP
+580 NMAPELYRGVVSQVP
-595 FVDVLTTMLDAS
+595 FVDVVTTMLDAS

-616 EWGDPADKDVYFRLK
+616 EWGNPADKDVYFRLK
-631 SYSPYDNVEAKAYP
+631 SYSPYDNVVAKEYP

-683 TDMSAGH
+683 TNMSAGH

-701 DTARE
+701 DTAKE
-706 YAFILMLEQPD
+706 YAFILMLEQPEV
-717 IYFKTQNIK
+717 YFKAQNIK

>member
-1 MLSATRKTVTQGL
+1 MLVATKKRMTLQLTSAIMALLISATPAL
-14 TGAMMAI
+14 
-21 LITATPTMA
+21 A
-30 QTEKDVIMMPPKAN
+30 QNQKDSLVMPPKAN
-44 KIPHVMTEHGD
+44 KVPHVMTEHGD
-55 SRTDNYYWLRDDA
+55 TRTDNYYWLRDDS
-68 RKDKQVIDYLK
+68 RKDPKVLDYLN

-87 VMAAGKTLENTLY
+87 VMKEGKALEETLF
-100 NEMVERMAQNDASVP
+100 NEMVSRMAQNDESVP
-115 YDYNGYTYQTI
+115 YIYNGYTYRTI
-126 YQEGKDFPIYQRKPI
+126 YQEGKDFPIYQRKPV
-141 GSDGEWEILVDGNER
+141 GSEAEWEVLVDGNER
-156 AKGYEFY
+156 AKGHEFY
-163 QLGDLAISPDNKR
+163 QLGDLTISPDNKR

-181 DKEGRRNYTV
+181 DKEGRRNYNV
-191 AYKDLTDKTWQENV
+191 AYKALSDNTWNENV
-205 LTNISAN
+205 LTDISAN
-212 LVWANDSQ
+212 LVWANDSK

-234 YQIYRHQYGSD
+234 YQIYRHQYGTD

-251 IFEENDDRFYTWMEK
+251 IFEENDDRFYTWMGK
-266 SKSEDYILVTIASST
+266 SKSEDYILVSIESST
-281 TSTTSEY
+281 TSES

-293 NAPEKPMVVFSPRQ
+293 NAPEKPMVIFSARQ
-307 EGREYYIDHF
+307 DGREYDIDHF
-317 KGEFYIRSNHES
+317 NGEFYIRSNHES
-329 ELYGLY
+329 ELFGLY
-335 KTASIDAPWQTVIAP
+335 KTSSIDKPWETVIAP
-350 QPEVDLESFELFNRW
+350 QKEVDLEGFDLFNRW
-365 LVLEERKQGLVSL
+365 LVVEERKQGLVSL

-390 IIFDDPVYMAWLSV
+390 VTFDDPVYMAWLGF

-431 QTKEKQLLK
+431 QTHQKQLLK
-440 QQEVKGFKHDLYES
+440 QQEVKGFERDLYES

-497 DPSFSSARLSLL
+497 DPSFSSPRLSLL

-533 GKMEHKVNS
+533 GKMEHKVNT
-542 FTDFIDATKYLINQG
+542 FTDFIDATNYLITKG

-570 AGGLLMGAVI
+570 AGGLLMGAVV
-580 NMAPELYRGVVAQVP
+580 NMAPELYRGVVSQVP
-595 FVDVLTTMLDAS
+595 FVDVVTTMLDAS

-616 EWGDPADKDVYFRLK
+616 EWGNPADKDVYFRLK
-631 SYSPYDNVEAKAYP
+631 SYSPYDNVIAKAYP

-669 LRELKTDNNLLLLE
+669 LRELKTDDNLLLLD
-683 TDMSAGH
+683 TNMSAGH

-701 DTARE
+701 DTAKE
-706 YAFILMLEQPD
+706 YAFILMLEQPEV
-717 IYFKTQNIK
+717 YFKAQNIN